1 MPGHGAPGVDTEMQ
15 DLYRPTVYG
24 MVLKLCKSQSTTAT
38 FRLFRLASRK
48 EGGLR
53 DEEGHVK
60 YETSK
65 KMKNDKHCQSRM
77 NHQFISHAS
86 LVTHIML
93 KIAFPASTWWILR
106 KIKDVVLLLSFITSK
121 LGIVLLFTHH

>member
-1 MPGHGAPGVDTEMQ
+1 MVWYLNYAKVKAP
-15 DLYRPTVYG
+15 L
-24 MVLKLCKSQSTTAT
+24 

-106 KIKDVVLLLSFITSK
+106 KINKRCEC
-121 LGIVLLFTHH
+121 GAPPLFYYDRVN